1 MSASVYATFFVLT
14 ILSVVAAQ
22 RLAKQ
27 QGRKA
32 LPWMIAAATLGPLP
46 LIPLA
51 LNA

>member
-1 MSASVYATFFVLT
+1 MPMALYIAFAVLT
-14 ILSVVAAQ
+14 ILSVIAAQ

-27 QGRKA
+27 QGRKPI
-32 LPWMIAAATLGPLP
+32 PWMVAAATLGPLP